1 MYQTVSS
8 FAILLPARDLKIF
21 KISYL
26 YFPTITSSKLAKSFR
41 KLIYLKNN
49 TSEIIV
55 NNIGSLSLVESGL
68 FEVRIGPPAIL
79 HPLDNPPPGV
89 LVLRQDLGVVGGRFD
104 GSLRQIVGCLDCV
117 DKLPGCIVLLIVLP
131 ADHRLLL
138 PVVVHLDDGEEL
150 QDSSVVQ
157 LSLRTNLGELWLP
170 EFLSLGVLLLLLE
183 GKELGC
189 HPRLDVQ
196 VNLLGEQC
204 HGDGEVRQVPEV
216 ALKSLQG
223 FVPNNFIHISGT
235 SAASCEV

>member
-26 YFPTITSSKLAKSFR
+26 YFLTITSSKLAKSFR

-89 LVLRQDLGVVGGRFD
+89 LVLRQDLRVVGGRFD
-104 GSLRQIVGCLDCV
+104 GSLSQIVGCLDCV
-117 DKLPGCIVLLIVLP
+117 DKLPGSIVLLIVLP
-131 ADHRLLL
+131 AAHRLLQSL
-138 PVVVHLDDGEEL
+138 VVHLDDGEEL
-150 QDSSVVQ
+150 LCHQVVELSVG
-157 LSLRTNLGELWLP
+157 TDLG
-170 EFLSLGVLLLLLE
+170 
-183 GKELGC
+183 
-189 HPRLDVQ
+189 
-196 VNLLGEQC
+196 
-204 HGDGEVRQVPEV
+204 
-216 ALKSLQG
+216 
-223 FVPNNFIHISGT
+223 GT
-235 SAASCEV
+235 WAS